1 MRDIAAC
8 SEMAG
13 RTVKI
18 AIVGDEGVGKSS
30 LVLAAVHN
38 IFNEDPVPTLPPTR
52 LPPDS
57 VESYMSPAPATL
69 ILDTCSRPEEKQA
82 WELNVQEANAI
93 ILTFAANDFET
104 LRRVAMHWMPELARV
119 GVKNTPIILTA
130 CKSDVGDI
138 RAGNF
143 HDVRDLSAAL
153 SAGTKNSTHCFALSA
168 IMHFGP
174 AAYPSYSHGVQAHR
188 DIPGNFCKEATV
200 RARYLLLCR
209 QICCTPS

>member
-1 MRDIAAC
+1 
-8 SEMAG
+8 MAG

-82 WELNVQEANAI
+82 WELNVQEAHAI

-143 HDVRDLSAAL
+143 HDVRAL
-153 SAGTKNSTHCFALSA
+153 SATLSALARNSTDCLVLTAVIPSC
-168 IMHFGP
+168 P
-174 AAYPSYSHGVQAHR
+174 AAYTSYTHRVQTHR
-188 DIPGNFCKEATV
+188 DISGNISKEATV
-200 RARYLLLCR
+200 CARYILLCH